1 MSGRQKCSG
10 RLSSFWL
17 VWLDIHS
24 SSFFFL
30 LKDSVGD
37 SCWNSIH
44 CSKQMPLSHLLSF
57 LSELEFP
64 ICPEVGPQVTD
75 PVSVY
80 WERGERK

>member
-1 MSGRQKCSG
+1 MLRATLEFLACMAGHP
-10 RLSSFWL
+10 FFF
-17 VWLDIHS
+17 
-24 SSFFFL
+24 FFFL